1 MNRRV
6 VVTGMGAVTP
16 LGNDVQTT
24 WQALLA
30 GKSGVGQ
37 ITHFDTTGF
46 TTTIAGEVKNF
57 QPEDFIDPK
66 EVKHTD
72 PFVWYAVAA
81 AKEAWAQS
89 GLADVQVDP
98 LRVGVM
104 IGSGIGGIGTFE
116 RQFQAY
122 LEKGPR
128 RISPYFVPM
137 MIGNMAAGHVSIAL
151 GARGPVSAVV
161 TACATG
167 TNAIGDAFRTIARGD
182 VDIMIAGGAEAAITP
197 MGVGGFCSARAL
209 STRND
214 DPQGASRPFD
224 KGRDG
229 FVMGEGS
236 GIVILESLES
246 AQARGATIYAEIT
259 GYAFAGDAYHV
270 VQPHPEGAGGARAM
284 AEAVRDAGWKPEDV
298 DYINAHGTSTDF
310 NDRLETKAIKDVFG
324 EHAYKL
330 AINSTKSMTGHLLGA
345 AGGLEFIVTVLT
357 LRQGIIHPTIN
368 QVERDPECDLDYV
381 PNTARKQEVRRALT
395 NSLGFGGHNAT
406 LAAARWEEV

>member
-357 LRQGIIHPTIN
+357 LRHGIIHPTIN

>member
-24 WQALLA
+24 WQALVD
-30 GKSGVGQ
+30 GKSGIGR
-37 ITHFDTTGF
+37 ITYFDTDQF
-46 TTTIAGEVKNF
+46 TTKIAGEVKNF
-57 QPEDFIDPK
+57 EPEKYIDPK
-66 EVKHTD
+66 DVKRAD
-72 PFVWYAVAA
+72 PFVWYAIAA
-81 AKEAWAQS
+81 AKEAWIQS
-89 GLADVQVDP
+89 GLDNAETDP
-98 LRVGVM
+98 ERIGVM

-116 RQFQAY
+116 RQFKAY
-122 LEKGPR
+122 MEKGPR
-128 RISPYFVPM
+128 RISPFFVPM
-137 MIGNMAAGHVSIAL
+137 MIGNMAAGQVSIAL
-151 GARGPVSAVV
+151 GAQGPVSAVV

-167 TNAIGDAFRTIARGD
+167 TNAIGDAFRAIARGD
-182 VDIMIAGGAEAAITP
+182 VDIMVAGGSEAAITP

-224 KGRDG
+224 AGRDG

-246 AQARGATIYAEIT
+246 AQARGAEILAEIT
-259 GYAFAGDAYHV
+259 GYGYAGDAYHV

-284 AEAVRDAGWKPEDV
+284 AGAIGDAGWKPEDV
-298 DYINAHGTSTDF
+298 DYINSHGTSTEF

-330 AINSTKSMTGHLLGA
+330 AVNSTKSMTGHLLGA
-345 AGGLEFIVTVLT
+345 AGGVEFIVTVLT
-357 LRQGIIHPTIN
+357 LLNGIIHPTIN
-368 QVERDPECDLDYV
+368 QTEADPDCDLDYV
-381 PNTARKQEVRRALT
+381 ANSAREQSVQRALT

-406 LAAARWEEV
+406 LAAARWKD

>member
-6 VVTGMGAVTP
+6 VVTGLGAVTP

-30 GKSGVGQ
+30 GKSGIGQ
-37 ITHFDTTGF
+37 ITYFDTSQF
-46 TTTIAGEVKNF
+46 TSKIAGEVKNF
-57 QPEDFIDPK
+57 EPEKYMDPK
-66 EVKHTD
+66 EVKRTD
-72 PFVWYAVAA
+72 PFVWYAIAA
-81 AKEAWAQS
+81 AREAWTQS
-89 GLADVQVDP
+89 GLDNAEIDP
-98 LRVGVM
+98 ERIGVM

-128 RISPYFVPM
+128 RISPFFVPM

-151 GARGPVSAVV
+151 GAQGPVSAVV

-167 TNAIGDAFRTIARGD
+167 TNAIGDAFRAIARGD
-182 VDIMIAGGAEAAITP
+182 VDIMVAGGSEAAITP

-224 KGRDG
+224 AGRDG

-246 AQARGATIYAEIT
+246 AKTRGAEILAEIT
-259 GYAFAGDAYHV
+259 GYGYAGDAYHV

-284 AEAVRDAGWKPEDV
+284 AGAINDAGWKPGDV
-298 DYINAHGTSTDF
+298 DYINSHGTSTEF

-324 EHAYKL
+324 EHAYEL
-330 AINSTKSMTGHLLGA
+330 AVNSTKSMTGHLLGA
-345 AGGLEFIVTVLT
+345 AGGVEFIVTVLT
-357 LRQGIIHPTIN
+357 LLNGIIHPTIN
-368 QVERDPECDLDYV
+368 QAEADPDCDLDYV
-381 PNTARKQEVRRALT
+381 ANSARRQLVQRALT

-406 LAAARWEEV
+406 LAAARWEE